1 VVPHFPPG
9 GLHVST
15 RHFLEGAAGTVDLK
29 SLVSR
34 INRWFSDTALWLSAG
49 GLVLMT
55 AIIGW
60 QVFGRY
66 VLNDTPN
73 WSERLSLFLMT
84 WYILLAAAVGV
95 RERFH
100 IGLVFFKEALP
111 GPAALLVDMLV
122 HLLVAAFGAAMIW
135 YGAEMAAST
144 WSHVIPTLGLPVGLG
159 YLPFPLSGTLI
170 VLFSLEHLLVDLRG
184 GNPAATARDAS

>member
-1 VVPHFPPG
+1 MRHLPQG
-9 GLHVST
+9 ST
-15 RHFLEGAAGTVDLK
+15 GTVNLAT
-29 SLVSR
+29 LVSA
-34 INRWFSDTALWLSAG
+34 INRRFSDTALWLSAA
-49 GLVLMT
+49 GLVVMT

-60 QVFGRY
+60 QVWGRY

-111 GPAALLVDMLV
+111 APAGLLVDMLV
-122 HLLVAAFGAAMIW
+122 HLLVAVFGAAMIW

-144 WSHVIPTLGLPVGLG
+144 WSHVIPTLELPVGAS
-159 YLPFPLSGTLI
+159 YLPFPISGTLI
-170 VLFSLEHLLVDLRG
+170 VLFSLEHMLVDLRG
-184 GNPAATARDAS
+184 GNRAPAARGAS